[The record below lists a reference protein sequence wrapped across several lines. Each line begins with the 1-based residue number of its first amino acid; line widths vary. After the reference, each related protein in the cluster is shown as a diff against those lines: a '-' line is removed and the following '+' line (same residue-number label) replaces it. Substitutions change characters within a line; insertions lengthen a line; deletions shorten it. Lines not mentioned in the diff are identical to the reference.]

1 MFTLRATQGFQG
13 EAADNVK
20 DSTDTF
26 LYVYLVTIIPLGIQI
41 QFRP

>member
-20 DSTDTF
+20 DSFDS
-26 LYVYLVTIIPLGIQI
+26 LLDAYLGTIRPLRIPI

>member
-1 MFTLRATQGFQG
+1 MFTLPATQGFQG

-20 DSTDTF
+20 DSFDSF
-26 LYVYLVTIIPLGIQI
+26 LDACLVTIRPLRIPI

>member
-26 LYVYLVTIIPLGIQI
+26 LDVYLVTIRPMGIPI

>member
-26 LYVYLVTIIPLGIQI
+26 LDVYLVTIRPLRIPI